1 MVKCDDMEY
10 ATTGHFNLEFTRH
23 AVPLSEC
30 GQNLFRSISWKITI
44 DLPEDS
50 EGSCILATYTLHAP
64 PWSADTCTTLGKL
77 EINLK
82 ITWQNCKQLE

>member
-1 MVKCDDMEY
+1 MVKCDDMEC

-30 GQNLFRSISWKITI
+30 GQNLYKSISWEITI

-50 EGSCILATYTLHAP
+50 VFSQPKHYMHHPG
-64 PWSADTCTTLGKL
+64 ADTHARHLG
-77 EINLK
+77 N
-82 ITWQNCKQLE
+82 